1 MAGIPFNST
10 TNITATTGSGQTQI
24 ITGRATLESI
34 TVNST
39 SAWTIGIIDGTSGS
53 TPNVGL
59 LKASVAEKTYYY
71 NLTVAAGL
79 RIAYSGHGG
88 DITVTWRQ

>member
-1 MAGIPFNST
+1 MSGLPANSN
-10 TNITATTGSGQTQI
+10 TNIVAASGANQTQVA
-24 ITGRATLESI
+24 TGPCTLESI
-34 TVNST
+34 TVNLT
-39 SAWTIGIIDGTSGS
+39 SAWTIGIIDGVAGS

-71 NLTVAAGL
+71 NTRLANGL

>member
-1 MAGIPFNST
+1 MPKDFNSY
-10 TNITATTGSGQTQI
+10 TNIVAAGGVGQTQVV
-24 ITGRATLESI
+24 TGPAVLESI
-34 TVNST
+34 TVNLT

-59 LKASVAEKTYYY
+59 LKASVAEKTYLY
-71 NLTVAAGL
+71 NLRVANGI

-88 DITVTWRQ
+88 DITVTWRT

>member
-1 MAGIPFNST
+1 MSSIQTNSVS
-10 TNITATTGSGQTQI
+10 NIVAASGLGQTQI
-24 ITGRATLESI
+24 FTGACTLESI
-34 TVNST
+34 TVNLT

-59 LKASVAEKTYYY
+59 LKASIAEKTYTY
-71 NLTVAAGL
+71 NCRLANGL

-88 DITVTWRQ
+88 DITVTYRS